1 MKKKEMM
8 EVQFNTERPKEKFHI
23 PEGSYK
29 PPKIEVHIENMYQTD
44 LVEVSR
50 KIYELRKENPYAEVL
65 FVIKC

>member
-1 MKKKEMM
+1 MEKEKMM
-8 EVQFNTERPKEKFHI
+8 ETKYVIKKAGEEFHI

-29 PPKIEVHIENMYQTD
+29 PPKIEVHIENIYQTD